1 MAEYRFQ
8 DVRIAYRFGPQR
20 VVPGTISFRTGG
32 FFSGARREVSYDGRV
47 ELTSQ
52 FSIEPRVSLNWV
64 DLVEGS
70 FTAKLVSARV
80 SYTFTPRTF
89 VSSLVQFNSS
99 ADSFSGS
106 VRFRWEY
113 EPGSDFV
120 VVYNEGRNALSGD
133 PFLAA
138 CSFAVKLTKLFRF

>member
-1 MAEYRFQ
+1 M
-8 DVRIAYRFGPQR
+8 
-20 VVPGTISFRTGG
+20 
-32 FFSGARREVSYDGRV
+32 SYDGRV

-120 VVYNEGRNALSGD
+120 VYNEGRNALSGD